1 MRTDRDQ
8 RTAVGWGIS
17 RPKGTVATEQPPSE
31 GEGEGE
37 GAGIV
42 IREDRQRFRRHLQQ
56 EPAEPAHRWGVRAK
70 NIPDLRVEY
79 WERGAAPL
87 VLGRRLSATLLRAGR
102 GTLRVLLRSLRSAG
116 RGLKRPFI
124 RTGGSK
130 PAQ

>member
-8 RTAVGWGIS
+8 RTAAGWGIS
-17 RPKGTVATEQPPSE
+17 RPKGTVATEQPP
-31 GEGEGE
+31 GEGE

-56 EPAEPAHRWGVRAK
+56 EPAEPAHRSGVRAK

-79 WERGAAPL
+79 WEKGAAAL
-87 VLGRRLSATLLRAGR
+87 VLGRRLIATLLRSGR
-102 GTLRVLLRSLRSAG
+102 WTLRVLLRSLRWAG
-116 RGLKRPFI
+116 RGLKRPFV
-124 RTGGSK
+124 RARGSK